1 MKFILSLI
9 KISVISF
16 ILTINAYSNE
26 KIVYV
31 DMNSLINNSKVGT
44 SINNQM
50 KKILDKNNSEYQS
63 LEKKLRQ
70 EEKDLLNKKNVLD
83 PEKYK
88 NEVNIFKKKINKLK
102 TERNNEIEDI
112 KKRNIKAKNELVSI
126 VTEILAKYS
135 ADNEINLVLNKESI
149 ILGKKTIDISD
160 NILELLND
168 EIKNIKLK

>member
-31 DMNSLINNSKVGT
+31 DMNTLINNSKAGT

-83 PEKYK
+83 SNKYK
-88 NEVNIFKKKINKLK
+88 DEVNIFKNKINKLK
-102 TERNNEIEDI
+102 IERNKEIEDI
-112 KKRNIKAKNELVSI
+112 QKRNVKAKNELVNV
-126 VTEILAKYS
+126 VTKILAKYS
-135 ADNEINLVLNKESI
+135 AENEIQLVLRKESI
-149 ILGKKTIDISD
+149 ILGKKTIDIT
-160 NILELLND
+160 NEILTLLD
-168 EIKNIKLK
+168 KEIKKIKF

>member
-9 KISVISF
+9 KISVISL

-31 DMNSLINNSKVGT
+31 DMNSLINSSIAGT

-83 PEKYK
+83 PNKYK
-88 NEVNIFKKKINKLK
+88 DEVNIFKNKINKLK
-102 TERNNEIEDI
+102 IERNKEIEDI
-112 KKRNIKAKNELVSI
+112 QKRNVKAKNELVSI

-135 ADNEINLVLNKESI
+135 TENQIKLVLNKESI
-149 ILGKKTIDISD
+149 ILGIKTIDIT
-160 NILELLND
+160 NEVLTLLD
-168 EIKNIKLK
+168 KKVKKIKF

>member
-9 KISVISF
+9 KISLISL

-31 DMNSLINNSKVGT
+31 DMNSLINNSKAGT

-83 PEKYK
+83 PNKYK
-88 NEVNIFKKKINKLK
+88 DEVNIFKNKINKLK
-102 TERNNEIEDI
+102 IERNKEIEDI
-112 KKRNIKAKNELVSI
+112 QKRNVKAKNELVSI

-135 ADNEINLVLNKESI
+135 TENQIKLVLNKESI
-149 ILGKKTIDISD
+149 ILGIKTIDIT
-160 NILELLND
+160 NEILTLLD
-168 EIKNIKLK
+168 KKVKNIKF

>member
-1 MKFILSLI
+1 MKFILFLI

-31 DMNSLINNSKVGT
+31 DMNSLINNSKAGT

-83 PEKYK
+83 PNKYK
-88 NEVNIFKKKINKLK
+88 DEVNIFKNKINKLK
-102 TERNNEIEDI
+102 IERNKEIEDI
-112 KKRNIKAKNELVSI
+112 QKRNVKAKNELVNI

-135 ADNEINLVLNKESI
+135 TENQIKLVLNKESI
-149 ILGKKTIDISD
+149 ILGIKTIDIT
-160 NILELLND
+160 NEVLTLLD
-168 EIKNIKLK
+168 KKVKKIKF

>member
-9 KISVISF
+9 KISVISL

-31 DMNSLINNSKVGT
+31 DMNTLINNSKAGT
-44 SINNQM
+44 SINNQV

-83 PEKYK
+83 PNKYK
-88 NEVNIFKKKINKLK
+88 DEVNIFKNKINKLK
-102 TERNNEIEDI
+102 IERNKEIEDI
-112 KKRNIKAKNELVSI
+112 QKRNIKAKNELVKV
-126 VTEILAKYS
+126 VTEVLAKYS
-135 ADNEINLVLNKESI
+135 ADNEIQLVLNKESI
-149 ILGKKTIDISD
+149 ILGIKTIDIT
-160 NILELLND
+160 NEILTLLD
-168 EIKNIKLK
+168 KKVKKIKF

>member
-1 MKFILSLI
+1 MKLLFVKI
-9 KISVISF
+9 KIFIIFF

-31 DMNSLINNSKVGT
+31 DMNTLINNSKAGI

-83 PEKYK
+83 PDKYSA
-88 NEVNIFKKKINKLK
+88 EVDIFKNKINKLK
-102 TERNNEIEDI
+102 IERNKEIEDI
-112 KKRNIKAKNELVSI
+112 QKRNVKSKNELVNVI
-126 VTEILAKYS
+126 TKILAEYS
-135 ADNEINLVLNKESI
+135 AENEIKLVLRKESI
-149 ILGKKTIDISD
+149 ILGKKTIDITSE
-160 NILELLND
+160 ILTLLD
-168 EIKNIKLK
+168 KEIKKIKF

>member
-31 DMNSLINNSKVGT
+31 DMNSLINSSKAGT

-50 KKILDKNNSEYQS
+50 KKILDKNNTEYQS

-83 PEKYK
+83 PNKYK
-88 NEVNIFKKKINKLK
+88 DEVNIFKNKINKLK
-102 TERNNEIEDI
+102 IERNKEIEDI
-112 KKRNIKAKNELVSI
+112 QKRNVKAKNELVNT

-135 ADNEINLVLNKESI
+135 AENQIKLVLNKESI
-149 ILGKKTIDISD
+149 ILGIKTIDIT
-160 NILELLND
+160 NEILALLD
-168 EIKNIKLK
+168 KKVKKIKF

>member
-9 KISVISF
+9 KISVISL

-31 DMNSLINNSKVGT
+31 DMNSLINSSKAGT

-50 KKILDKNNSEYQS
+50 KKILDKNNTEYQS

-83 PEKYK
+83 PNKYK
-88 NEVNIFKKKINKLK
+88 DEVNIFKNKINKLK
-102 TERNNEIEDI
+102 IERNKEIEDI
-112 KKRNIKAKNELVSI
+112 QKRNVKAKNELVNI

-135 ADNEINLVLNKESI
+135 AENQIKLVLNKESI
-149 ILGKKTIDISD
+149 ILGIKTIDIT
-160 NILELLND
+160 NEILTLLDKKVKKINF
-168 EIKNIKLK
+168 

>member
-9 KISVISF
+9 KISVISL

-31 DMNSLINNSKVGT
+31 DMNSLINNSKAGT

-70 EEKDLLNKKNVLD
+70 EEKELLNKKNVLD
-83 PEKYK
+83 SNKY
-88 NEVNIFKKKINKLK
+88 NDEVNIFKNKINKLK
-102 TERNNEIEDI
+102 IERNKEIEDI
-112 KKRNIKAKNELVSI
+112 QKRNVKAKNELVNV
-126 VTEILAKYS
+126 VTKILAKYS
-135 ADNEINLVLNKESI
+135 AEKQISLVLRKESI
-149 ILGKKTIDISD
+149 ILGKKTIEITSDI
-160 NILELLND
+160 LTLLD
-168 EIKNIKLK
+168 KEIQKIKF

>member
-9 KISVISF
+9 KISLISL

-31 DMNSLINNSKVGT
+31 DMNSLINNSKAGT

-83 PEKYK
+83 PNKYK
-88 NEVNIFKKKINKLK
+88 DEVNIFKNKINKLK
-102 TERNNEIEDI
+102 IERNKEIEDI
-112 KKRNIKAKNELVSI
+112 KKRNVKAKNELVSI
-126 VTEILAKYS
+126 ISEILAKYS
-135 ADNEINLVLNKESI
+135 AENQIKLVLNKESI
-149 ILGKKTIDISD
+149 ILGIKTIDIT
-160 NILELLND
+160 NEVLTLLD
-168 EIKNIKLK
+168 KKVKKIKF

>member
-9 KISVISF
+9 KISVISL

-31 DMNSLINNSKVGT
+31 DMNFLINDSKAGI

-50 KKILDKNNSEYQS
+50 KKVLDKNNSEYQS
-63 LEKKLRQ
+63 LEKRLRQ

-83 PEKYK
+83 PNKFK
-88 NEVNIFKKKINKLK
+88 DEVNIFKNKINKLK
-102 TERNNEIEDI
+102 VERNKEIENI
-112 KKRNIKAKNELVSI
+112 QKRNVKAKNELVSI

-135 ADNEINLVLNKESI
+135 SENQINLVLNKESI
-149 ILGKKTIDISD
+149 ILGIKTIDIT
-160 NILELLND
+160 NEVLTLLD
-168 EIKNIKLK
+168 KKVKKIKF

>member
-9 KISVISF
+9 KISFIYF

-31 DMNSLINNSKVGT
+31 DMNSLINSSKAGT

-50 KKILDKNNSEYQS
+50 KKILDKNNTEYQS

-83 PEKYK
+83 PNKYK
-88 NEVNIFKKKINKLK
+88 DEVNIFKNKINKLK
-102 TERNNEIEDI
+102 IERNKEIEDI
-112 KKRNIKAKNELVSI
+112 QKRNVKAKNELVNI

-135 ADNEINLVLNKESI
+135 AENQIKLVLNKESI
-149 ILGKKTIDISD
+149 ILGIKTIDIT
-160 NILELLND
+160 NEILTLLDKKVKKINF
-168 EIKNIKLK
+168 

>member
-1 MKFILSLI
+1 MKPILFKI
-9 KISVISF
+9 KIFIIFF

-31 DMNSLINNSKVGT
+31 DMNTLINNSKAGT

-83 PEKYK
+83 PNKYK
-88 NEVNIFKKKINKLK
+88 DEVNIFKNKINKLK
-102 TERNNEIEDI
+102 IERNKEIEDI
-112 KKRNIKAKNELVSI
+112 QKRNVKAKNELVSI

-135 ADNEINLVLNKESI
+135 AENQIKLVLNKESI
-149 ILGKKTIDISD
+149 ILGIKTIDIT
-160 NILELLND
+160 NEILTLLD
-168 EIKNIKLK
+168 KKLKKIKF

>member
-31 DMNSLINNSKVGT
+31 DMNSLINNSKAGT

-83 PEKYK
+83 PNKYK
-88 NEVNIFKKKINKLK
+88 DEVNIFKNKINKLK
-102 TERNNEIEDI
+102 IERNKEIEDI
-112 KKRNIKAKNELVSI
+112 QKRNVKAKNELVSI

-135 ADNEINLVLNKESI
+135 TENQIKLVLNKESI
-149 ILGKKTIDISD
+149 ILGIKTIDIT
-160 NILELLND
+160 NEILTLLD
-168 EIKNIKLK
+168 KKVKKIKF

>member
-9 KISVISF
+9 KISVISL
-16 ILTINAYSNE
+16 ILTINSYSDE

-31 DMNSLINNSKVGT
+31 DMNSLINSSKAGT

-83 PEKYK
+83 PDKYK
-88 NEVNIFKKKINKLK
+88 DEVNIFKNKINKLK
-102 TERNNEIEDI
+102 IERNKEIEDI
-112 KKRNIKAKNELVSI
+112 QKRNVNAKNKLVQV
-126 VTEILAKYS
+126 VTEVLAKYS
-135 ADNEINLVLNKESI
+135 TENEIKLVLRKESI
-149 ILGKKTIDISD
+149 ILGKKNIDITSE
-160 NILELLND
+160 ILILLD
-168 EIKNIKLK
+168 KDIKKIKF

>member
-1 MKFILSLI
+1 MKFILYLI
-9 KISVISF
+9 KIPVIFF

-31 DMNSLINNSKVGT
+31 DMNSLINSSKAGT

-83 PEKYK
+83 PNKYK
-88 NEVNIFKKKINKLK
+88 DEVNIFKNKINKLK
-102 TERNNEIEDI
+102 IERNKEIEDI
-112 KKRNIKAKNELVSI
+112 QKRNLKAKNELVNV
-126 VTEILAKYS
+126 VTKILAKYS
-135 ADNEINLVLNKESI
+135 AENEIQLVLRKESI
-149 ILGKKTIDISD
+149 ILGKKTIDITSE
-160 NILELLND
+160 ILTLLD
-168 EIKNIKLK
+168 KEIKKIKF

>member
-1 MKFILSLI
+1 MKLLLVKVKIFII
-9 KISVISF
+9 FF

-31 DMNSLINNSKVGT
+31 DMNSLINNSKAGT
-44 SINNQM
+44 SINNQI

-83 PEKYK
+83 PNKYK
-88 NEVNIFKKKINKLK
+88 DEVNIFKNKINKLK
-102 TERNNEIEDI
+102 IERNKEIENI
-112 KKRNIKAKNELVSI
+112 QKRNVKAKNELVSI

-135 ADNEINLVLNKESI
+135 SENQINLVLNKESI
-149 ILGKKTIDISD
+149 ILGIKTIDIT
-160 NILELLND
+160 NEILALLDKKVKKINF
-168 EIKNIKLK
+168 

>member
-9 KISVISF
+9 KISVISL

-31 DMNSLINNSKVGT
+31 DMNSLINNSKAGT

-83 PEKYK
+83 PNKYK
-88 NEVNIFKKKINKLK
+88 DEVNIFKNKINKLK
-102 TERNNEIEDI
+102 IERNKEIEDI
-112 KKRNIKAKNELVSI
+112 QKRNVKAKNELVSI

-135 ADNEINLVLNKESI
+135 TENQIKLVLNKESI
-149 ILGKKTIDISD
+149 ILGIKTIDIT
-160 NILELLND
+160 NEVLTLLD
-168 EIKNIKLK
+168 KKVKKIKF